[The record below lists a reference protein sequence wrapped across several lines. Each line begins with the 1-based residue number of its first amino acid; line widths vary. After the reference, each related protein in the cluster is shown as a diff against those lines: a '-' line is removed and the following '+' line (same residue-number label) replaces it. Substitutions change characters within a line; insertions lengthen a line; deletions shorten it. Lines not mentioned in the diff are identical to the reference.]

1 MGRIIIA
8 VTLTIVLAGCGH
20 IFDTMP
26 PVKGEGDYGY
36 GVPEELEPLLAR
48 RDAEEVLADRDRMT
62 TEVTTEL
69 SRIVPGGNWLRDS
82 EGTRTPCGE
91 FGSTDGKIDF
101 GPHYFSQIPVPA
113 SLWPSASQAVVDIA
127 AKYGYTDVTSR
138 TENATDEVHKNLT
151 IRDADG
157 GRLAFGSLEAS
168 TLQVTTGCYLTA
180 EEKRQAREAAP
191 K

>member
-1 MGRIIIA
+1 
-8 VTLTIVLAGCGH
+8 
-20 IFDTMP
+20 MP

-36 GVPEELEPLLAR
+36 GTPKELGALLER
-48 RDAEEVLADRDRMT
+48 RDAEEVVAERDRMIA
-62 TEVTTEL
+62 EITTEL

-91 FGSTDGKIDF
+91 FGSTDGRIDF
-101 GPHYFSQIPVPA
+101 GPHYTSDVPVPA
-113 SLWPSASQAVVDIA
+113 ALWHQASQAVIDIA

-138 TENATDEVHKNLT
+138 TENATDDNPKDLT
-151 IRDADG
+151 IRDPDS
-157 GRLAFGSLEAS
+157 GRLAFGSMKAS

-180 EEKRQAREAAP
+180 EAKRQARDAAP